1 MQSIYDHIKKR
12 VEELGYAN
20 YSVQPVLIKTET
32 DKLQYEINAYNELY
46 FLMGQVQEGTKII
59 SDTNALEIEKS
70 FNKSEIRPFHEFSG
84 FIEITLSKETTNAIE
99 FLKVILS

>member
-1 MQSIYDHIKKR
+1 MQSIYEHIKKR
-12 VEELGYAN
+12 VDELGYAN

-46 FLMGQVQEGTKII
+46 FLMGQVQSGTRIV
-59 SDTNALEIEKS
+59 SDTLALEVDNS
-70 FNKSEIRPFHEFSG
+70 FNTSEIRNFYEFSG
-84 FIEITLSKETTNAIE
+84 FIEITLSQDTTHAIE